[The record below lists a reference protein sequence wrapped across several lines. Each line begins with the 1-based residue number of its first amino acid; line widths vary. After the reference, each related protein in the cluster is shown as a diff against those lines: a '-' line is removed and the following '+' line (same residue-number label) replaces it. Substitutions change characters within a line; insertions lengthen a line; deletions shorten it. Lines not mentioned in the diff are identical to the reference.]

1 MPRLQLVLTF
11 LLASMFAR
19 AAPPAPPPPQ
29 VIHYLAGQKQ
39 NDTRFTYYWDLL
51 AAALKA
57 TDTPR
62 STIVAQATDREMS
75 LARAESEVASGGMLD
90 VMARTTSQS
99 LESHLLPIRIP
110 LDKGLTGFR
119 IFAVRED
126 MQASFSAVN
135 NLDDLRK
142 LRIGLGRSWA
152 DVPILRN
159 AGLTVVEG
167 EDYAG
172 LFRMLRAGRFDGL
185 SRGVNEIGEELRQQG
200 DATPK
205 LVMER
210 HLLLYYPLPRY
221 FFVSRTPQGQ
231 ALAAR
236 ITEGLRRLEASGEF
250 EQRYRAYKKAVLANL
265 ALHGRTLIRIPN
277 PTLSPET
284 PLGDASA
291 WDDLSTELK

>member
-1 MPRLQLVLTF
+1 MALP
-11 LLASMFAR
+11 
-19 AAPPAPPPPQ
+19 AAAAPQ

-39 NDTRFTYYWDLL
+39 NDTRFTYYWTLL

-57 TDTPR
+57 TDTPD
-62 STIVAQATDREMS
+62 STIVAAPTLTEMS
-75 LARAESEVASGGMLD
+75 LARAETEVANHGLLD
-90 VMARTTSQS
+90 IMVRTTSPE
-99 LESHLLPIRIP
+99 LENHLLPIRIP

-119 IFAVRED
+119 LFAIRED
-126 MQASFSAVN
+126 SEPRFDAVKS
-135 NLDDLRK
+135 LDALRS
-142 LRIGLGRSWA
+142 LRIGLGRNWA
-152 DVPILRN
+152 DVNILRS

-185 SRGVNEIGEELRQQG
+185 SRGVNEISDEMRLQG
-200 DATPK
+200 DGAPP
-205 LVMER
+205 LAIER

-221 FFVSRTPQGQ
+221 FFVSRSPQGQ

-236 ITEGLRRLEASGEF
+236 ITEGLRRMQASGEF

-265 ALHGRTLIRIPN
+265 ALHGRMVLRIPN

-284 PLGDASA
+284 PLNDASA
-291 WDDLSTELK
+291 WDDLSSELK